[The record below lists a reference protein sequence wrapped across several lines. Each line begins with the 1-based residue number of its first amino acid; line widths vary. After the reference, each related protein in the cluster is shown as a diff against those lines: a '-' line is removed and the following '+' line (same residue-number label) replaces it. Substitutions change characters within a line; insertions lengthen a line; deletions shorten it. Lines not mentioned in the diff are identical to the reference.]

1 MSFDVISSG
10 DECGKAC
17 IDHHLT
23 EPGIHLFT
31 ASWCGHC
38 KRMLAEH
45 EAHKA
50 SMPEKSKRYSQQNNV
65 MNVKVVKHDREEFDA
80 NELKRMVENG
90 DIEGYPTIY
99 FVRHDGKKMKYED
112 RRELSKLNEAY
123 EKFNS

>member
-1 MSFDVISSG
+1 MSFAVISSG
-10 DECGKAC
+10 DECGEAC

-38 KRMLAEH
+38 KNMLAEH

-50 SMPEKSKRYSQQNNV
+50 SMSEKYVPELDNV
-65 MNVKVVKHDREEFDA
+65 ANVKVVKHDREEFDA
-80 NELKRMVENG
+80 DELKRMIENG

-99 FVRHDGKKMKYED
+99 FVRHDGKKMKYEG

>member
-1 MSFDVISSG
+1 MSFAVISSG

-31 ASWCGHC
+31 ASWCVHC
-38 KRMLAEH
+38 KRMLKEH

-50 SMPEKSKRYSQQNNV
+50 SMPGKYSRRFDNV
-65 MNVKVVKHDREEFDA
+65 TNVNVVKHDREEFTKD
-80 NELKRMVENG
+80 ELDEMIKNR
-90 DIEGYPTIY
+90 DIDGYPTIY
-99 FVRHDGKKMKYED
+99 FVRDDGKKMKYED